1 VTTPTDTRRDL
12 LTVIARMHAK
22 PGKEQELRTALE
34 ALIEPTSREKGY
46 VNYDLHQGVEDPG
59 WFFFYENWESA
70 DDLDAHLNAA
80 PGGVRRA
87 ARRPARRAR
96 AGHRAGPAG
105 RLSNGRT
112 AGSAGGRGVSLVDAV
127 DEDAGGEHVAA
138 HAALRYV

>member
-70 DDLDAHLNAA
+70 ADLDAHLAA
-80 PGGVRRA
+80 PHLVEF
-87 ARRPARRAR
+87 
-96 AGHRAGPAG
+96 AG
-105 RLSNGRT
+105 RLDEFLDESG
-112 AGSAGGRGVSLVDAV
+112 LVIERVRRIA
-127 DEDAGGEHVAA
+127 
-138 HAALRYV
+138 